1 MKPAKFTYHAPATL
15 EETFELLER
24 YEDEAKIIAGG
35 QSLIPI
41 MNLRLAQPEH
51 VIDINGISELTGIEL
66 QHGRLAIG
74 ALTRHS
80 ELLESELVRTR
91 CPLLARAASFIGH
104 IAIRNRGTIG
114 GSLVNA
120 DPAAEWS
127 LMAILLDAEL
137 TIRSPRGER
146 VVRGRDFI
154 QSVYTVDLEFDEI
167 LTGVSFPCLEAA
179 EGWSLQQI
187 SRRAGDFAIVAVA
200 ATVRLDEAG
209 DIDTLRLAVG
219 GMDATPLRLEEIE
232 QGVVGRKPDGGWR
245 SDVSS
250 AAAGCGSPESDM
262 HASADYRR
270 DVCAVL
276 TDRALTEAL
285 AGTGEED

>member
-1 MKPAKFTYHAPATL
+1 MKPARFTYHAAATL
-15 EETFELLER
+15 EEAFELLRR

-35 QSLIPI
+35 QSLIPM

-51 VIDINGISELTGIEL
+51 LIDINGISELAGIEG
-66 QHGRLAIG
+66 QDGRLAIG

-80 ELLESELVRTR
+80 ELLESKIVREQ

-104 IAIRNRGTIG
+104 LAIRNRGTIG
-114 GSLVNA
+114 GSLANA

-137 TIRSPRGER
+137 VIRSARGRR

-154 QSVYTVDLEFDEI
+154 ESVYTVDLAIDEI
-167 LTGVSFPCLEAA
+167 LTSVSFPCLEPG

-200 ATVRLDEAG
+200 ATMRLDEAG
-209 DIDTLRLAVG
+209 QVEDLRLAVG
-219 GMDATPLRLEEIE
+219 GMDATPLRLDDIE
-232 QGVVGRKPDGGWR
+232 RGAVGRRPDGHWK
-245 SDVSS
+245 DEISS
-250 AAAGCGSPESDM
+250 AAAGYGSPESDV
-262 HASADYRR
+262 HASASYRR

-276 TDRALTEAL
+276 TERALTEAL
-285 AGTGEED
+285 TRTGVET